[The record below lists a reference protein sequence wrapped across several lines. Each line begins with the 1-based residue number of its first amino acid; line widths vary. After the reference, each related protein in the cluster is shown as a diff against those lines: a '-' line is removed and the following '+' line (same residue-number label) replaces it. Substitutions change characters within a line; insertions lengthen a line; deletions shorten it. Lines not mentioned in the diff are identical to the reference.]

1 MNKTYI
7 GIFTAG
13 VGVGVGGTILFN
25 KFALPFIQKKRSE
38 KTVQFEAGPIELPKD
53 GVNDLTLDEIKKKA
67 ADYASASA
75 TTSLKQRYADICAT
89 EEQNVKPPFDELPD
103 DVAPNNGVKTVIV
116 SEDPTYDYDI
126 IEDEADEWVA
136 NHEGVEAVDV
146 LYNLDQNTYVKMHD
160 PDPVETRFDFG
171 GRTTEIYEILMTS
184 TTGKINVY
192 IPDVETLFVIYDS
205 DRNDIDDE
213 VVYYE
218 EDVDE
223 DE

>member
-25 KFALPFIQKKRSE
+25 KFALPFIQKKRAE

-53 GVNDLTLDEIKKKA
+53 GANDLTLDEIKKKA
-67 ADYASASA
+67 AEYASASA
-75 TTSLKQRYADICAT
+75 TAYAENDVKAT
-89 EEQNVKPPFDELPD
+89 DEVLD
-103 DVAPNNGVKTVIV
+103 QMAPADNIPGTEIRKVIV

-126 IEDEADEWVA
+126 IEDETDEWVA
-136 NHEGVEAVDV
+136 HNEGVEAIDV
-146 LYNLDQNTYVKMHD
+146 MFNQDKGRYIKMHD
-160 PDPVETRFDFG
+160 PDPVETDYDFG
-171 GRTTEIYEILMTS
+171 GRQNEIYEILMTS

-192 IPDVETLFVIYDS
+192 IPEVETLFVIYDS
-205 DRNDIDDE
+205 DRFDEEDE

>member
-25 KFALPFIQKKRSE
+25 KFALPFIQKKRAE

-53 GVNDLTLDEIKKKA
+53 GASDLTLDEIKKKA
-67 ADYASASA
+67 AEYASASA
-75 TTSLKQRYADICAT
+75 KAYAENDVKAT
-89 EEQNVKPPFDELPD
+89 KEAFDQMTETIVASADPD
-103 DVAPNNGVKTVIV
+103 DNGVKIVIV

-160 PDPVETRFDFG
+160 PSPVETRFDFG